1 MCEVVHAQK
10 QNPLNDLRK
19 LCMMVGISCTITYA
33 KFGDDQL
40 RGLRVAGCQ
49 ILPFPIDFDRRP
61 YDTLALTCECV

>member
-1 MCEVVHAQK
+1 
-10 QNPLNDLRK
+10 
-19 LCMMVGISCTITYA
+19 MMVGISCTITYA